1 MMNFKIKPLIG
12 SCLLAA
18 SLMLPTLQSTQAA
31 EKLMLGH
38 AFPSEHIFH
47 LTSAT
52 FMDELKNNGAKIN
65 VDYHPGGSLGD
76 WASIFEQS
84 MEGVVHMT
92 MSFGSSEFDPRLDL
106 TFMSYIVSDW
116 DQAFKAYGP
125 NGKMTDIYNEILGE
139 MDLAVLGIIPTGF
152 GSIAMRK
159 GNKAEPVNFPQDAK
173 GIKIRVPAIQVGIE
187 RFKSLGFNPVPIP
200 LSELY
205 TALQLGTIDAT
216 GIQTPSDIW
225 LIRDV
230 VESYILTKDYFEHA
244 FWVVNKSWLNKLSNE
259 DREKLFAAAEKTM
272 IKVWDEAQAVD
283 ANFLEKVEKSGIKI
297 VKLTPEQDAQAKK
310 LVYAH
315 EWPFMEKALG
325 PKIMGVLREIAE
337 LED

>member
-1 MMNFKIKPLIG
+1 M
-12 SCLLAA
+12 
-18 SLMLPTLQSTQAA
+18 
-31 EKLMLGH
+31 
-38 AFPSEHIFH
+38 
-47 LTSAT
+47 
-52 FMDELKNNGAKIN
+52 
-65 VDYHPGGSLGD
+65 
-76 WASIFEQS
+76 
-84 MEGVVHMT
+84 
-92 MSFGSSEFDPRLDL
+92 
-106 TFMSYIVSDW
+106 
-116 DQAFKAYGP
+116 
-125 NGKMTDIYNEILGE
+125 
-139 MDLAVLGIIPTGF
+139 IP
-152 GSIAMRK
+152 
-159 GNKAEPVNFPQDAK
+159 EPVNFPQDAK

-259 DREKLFAAAEKTM
+259 DREKLFTAAEKTM